1 MTVLIGS
8 RQPESL
14 SGIKVDSPEW
24 FAWLEEQKSFRFEC
38 SYTWHIQAGIAD
50 IKSATCTV
58 IKQGKYWNA
67 QKRVSGQLRRYYLG
81 TSDKLTYDGLCEAA
95 KTLTINPK
103 WCDYLRAKQSP
114 SLQSHKKEIDNCE
127 TEDQD
132 TYQTSNPQARLAEL
146 EKENEHLKGRIS
158 YLLDER
164 GLAQAKVHDDA
175 RFEIERLKKLNKELE
190 RENIQL
196 NRVYSQSEDISRK
209 YHLRATSAESQLE
222 TLKQSSSELQ
232 VANQA
237 LQKQLSECSQQAN
250 SADKEE
256 IRRLNAELRLVKTMR
271 EDFRSKWERAKE
283 DNGKLFRELK
293 VKDASNKILNRPDP
307 AAILNRL
314 RKERKNSKAD
324 LKDIELILELIEA
337 ITL

>member
-67 QKRVSGQLRRYYLG
+67 QKRVSGRLRRYYLG

-95 KTLTINPK
+95 KTLTINAK

-127 TEDQD
+127 
-132 TYQTSNPQARLAEL
+132 
-146 EKENEHLKGRIS
+146 
-158 YLLDER
+158 
-164 GLAQAKVHDDA
+164 
-175 RFEIERLKKLNKELE
+175 
-190 RENIQL
+190 
-196 NRVYSQSEDISRK
+196 
-209 YHLRATSAESQLE
+209 
-222 TLKQSSSELQ
+222 
-232 VANQA
+232 
-237 LQKQLSECSQQAN
+237 
-250 SADKEE
+250 
-256 IRRLNAELRLVKTMR
+256 
-271 EDFRSKWERAKE
+271 
-283 DNGKLFRELK
+283 
-293 VKDASNKILNRPDP
+293 
-307 AAILNRL
+307 
-314 RKERKNSKAD
+314 
-324 LKDIELILELIEA
+324 
-337 ITL
+337 

>member
-14 SGIKVDSPEW
+14 GTIKVDSPEW

-50 IKSATCTV
+50 IKEATCTV

-103 WCDYLRAKQSP
+103 WSDYLRAKQSP
-114 SLQSHKKEIDNCE
+114 GVQSHKEEADTCE
-127 TEDQD
+127 TEHQAAS
-132 TYQTSNPQARLAEL
+132 QTRDEIELQARISEL
-146 EKENEHLKGRIS
+146 EKENAQLKGRIS

-164 GLAQAKVHDDA
+164 GLGQAKANDDA
-175 RFEIERLKKLNKELE
+175 RIEIERLQKFNVELKE
-190 RENIQL
+190 ENIQL
-196 NRVYSQSEDISRK
+196 NRAYSQSEDINRK
-209 YHLRATSAESQLE
+209 YLRRATEAESRIGRLEQLN
-222 TLKQSSSELQ
+222 SELQ
-232 VANQA
+232 AANQTIE
-237 LQKQLSECSQQAN
+237 KQLTECSQQEKG
-250 SADKEE
+250 S
-256 IRRLNAELRLVKTMR
+256 VTQ
-271 EDFRSKWERAKE
+271 S
-283 DNGKLFRELK
+283 
-293 VKDASNKILNRPDP
+293 SQPDS

-314 RKERKNSKAD
+314 RKEHRKSKAD
-324 LKDIELILELIEA
+324 LKDIELIAELLRANI
-337 ITL
+337 I